1 VIATVPIGPVE
12 LEAGIA
18 TPVRPLQR
26 RNSVSVE
33 MRVRIQRVLTVILLL
48 YLFLLSIK
56 LLGHSFKLFGKGF
69 AEAML
74 QMTADPFIGLV
85 TGIVAT
91 SLMQSSSTTT
101 SIVVGMVAGGALTLP
116 GAIPIIMGANIGTTV
131 TNSLVSL
138 GHVTRR
144 EEFRRAFSAG
154 VVHDFYNVC
163 AVLVLFPI
171 ELKFHVLARLAT
183 SLEAS
188 FSGAGGLKLFNP
200 LKFLLNPV
208 IKLIDSTF
216 SFLPNYSVILMVV
229 ALLGTFAALVLIV
242 RTIRSLV
249 LDKLEV
255 IVQKYLFRNDVFGLV
270 LGLVM
275 TVVVQS
281 SSVTT
286 SLIIP
291 LAGAGIITIRKLFP
305 YTLGANLGTT
315 VTALLA
321 AMATQNH
328 VAVTVAFSHLC
339 FNILGIGIFYP
350 LKFIPIGLAEFV
362 GRKASLSKRNLVLFV
377 IAYFLIYL
385 IPVVFIFA
393 R

>member
-1 VIATVPIGPVE
+1 M
-12 LEAGIA
+12 
-18 TPVRPLQR
+18 
-26 RNSVSVE
+26 SVE

-69 AEAML
+69 AEATL
-74 QMTADPFIGLV
+74 QMTADPWVGLI

-116 GAIPIIMGANIGTTV
+116 GAIPIIMGANIGTTI
-131 TNSLVSL
+131 TNTLVSM

-144 EEFRRAFSAG
+144 GEFRRAFSAG
-154 VVHDFYNVC
+154 TVHDFFNVC
-163 AVLVLFPI
+163 AVIVIFPI
-171 ELKFHVLARLAT
+171 EMKFHVLAKMAT
-183 SLEAS
+183 ALEQS
-188 FSGAGGLKLFNP
+188 FAGAGGLKLFNP
-200 LKFLLNPV
+200 LKFALNPV
-208 IKLIDSTF
+208 IGLIDNTF
-216 SFLPNYSVILMVV
+216 GAIPYYSIILMVV
-229 ALLGTFAALVLIV
+229 AIAGTFAALVLIV

-249 LDKLEV
+249 LDRLEV
-255 IVQKYLFRNDVFGLV
+255 IVQRYLFRNDVLGFILGIV
-270 LGLVM
+270 L
-275 TVVVQS
+275 TVTVQS

-291 LAGAGIITIRKLFP
+291 LAGAGIVTLRQIFP
-305 YTLGANLGTT
+305 YTMGANVGTT

-339 FNILGIGIFYP
+339 FNFLGIAIFYP
-350 LKFIPIGLAEFV
+350 LKFIPIGLADFI
-362 GRKASLSKRNLVLFV
+362 GRKAAESRRNLMVL
-377 IAYFLIYL
+377 IGAYFLLYL